1 MADTTFRFRVDDS
14 NVEQVMSDIA
24 NQIERT
30 DQEYIQLEKD
40 ATEALQAIADNT
52 AKTSKK
58 LDEYAGQVEK
68 TAKKTKEAKEETGNL
83 SRGLRT
89 LFGNISFGGVSVN
102 DLSDS
107 LGNLK
112 SGLNDVKTSGKG
124 AGDGAQSAAKGFG
137 VLRLGA
143 FALVAVVGAALVAA
157 FAKFQ
162 KNVDAT
168 RVVLAQAKAVFDVS
182 IIAVAKWG
190 DQIFKAITGQKSLR
204 DAIRDAKNETADFNI
219 ELRRQIELEGKI
231 AKQSIQLERTAKEQ
245 AAFFALQKREIEA
258 LNLIADDTSKPFAQ
272 REAAAKKR
280 FALSEQQGKAIE
292 TRLTKEIA
300 LAARIGDSQEQ
311 QAKTAKAIIEL
322 SREGILT
329 TENLANRISKTR
341 GANAVVTTD
350 DVAAANKIFGII
362 NELGDAQETLLGLQS
377 ESKNQLQGIN
387 NEQKQAAEQQQKT
400 INDAKKRL
408 SDLLR
413 VAVDADA
420 QLESSGRVLAQNFA
434 NATDEINKMEEE
446 YTALSKLI
454 GSGETEE
461 EIRAQFNGLREI
473 AKIDFE
479 KADFGKS
486 LEAVTNGFDKLLK
499 KVTDPTTGNIADLV
513 SSQTAKPL
521 TERLRADGLEA
532 GKALGKAIQE
542 GQAQQAATDKEA
554 ANQQARDLIK
564 GLAPEALNA
573 FFEAEQ
579 ARFELQIAQQ
589 DALIA
594 KIQERLGVEKS
605 ALEEQQKLA
614 NEGLANDVNGAK
626 KRVAE
631 QERLLREG
639 EQKKIEIERRA
650 AKQRAIIAA
659 GQQAVELTTA
669 VAKLISAQA
678 SGGLVG
684 LVLALGGIAIISRLM
699 TAGRQ
704 QAASEAGRTQNFAT
718 GTERV
723 RGEGTWTSDSVPV
736 NLSKDERVIK
746 SSDNARLGFERM
758 SNKQL
763 VHYALLGQR
772 VHSDPL
778 FAFAMGLR
786 GQQSKLEE
794 SKLSLQ
800 VDTMKEAYKE
810 AALMAA
816 DKQIDYWRTRPIQ
829 YRNEAGEMVTEWKEG
844 NRVVRQIEV
853 IQQPE
858 I

>member
-1 MADTTFRFRVDDS
+1 MADTTFRFRVDDT
-14 NVEQVMSDIA
+14 NVEQTMEAIA

-30 DQEYIQLEKD
+30 DQDYKQLEKD

-52 AKTSKK
+52 AKTSKQ
-58 LDEYAGQVEK
+58 LDNYADQVEK
-68 TAKKTKEAKEETGNL
+68 TAKKTKEAEQETGRFG
-83 SRGLRT
+83 RGLKT
-89 LFGNISFGGVSVN
+89 LFGNLSVGGVSLN
-102 DLSDS
+102 DLSDG
-107 LGNLK
+107 LQNLK
-112 SGLNDVKTSGKG
+112 GGLKDVGSSSQG
-124 AGDGAQSAAKGFG
+124 AGSSVAGLGKSFGGLKAGA
-137 VLRLGA
+137 LG
-143 FALVAVVGAALVAA
+143 LVVVVGAALVAA
-157 FAKFQ
+157 FSKLQ

-168 RVVLAQAKAVFDVS
+168 RVVMAQGKAIFDVS
-182 IIAVAKWG
+182 ITAVAKWG

-204 DAIRDAKNETADFNI
+204 DAIRDAKNETANFNVQ
-219 ELRRQIELEGKI
+219 LQRQIELEGKI

-245 AAFFALQKREIEA
+245 AATFALQKREIEA

-311 QAKTAKAIIEL
+311 QAKTAKTIIEL
-322 SREGILT
+322 SREGVLT

-350 DVAAANKIFGII
+350 DVSAANKIFGII

-377 ESKNQLQGIN
+377 ESKNQLQGIS
-387 NEQKQAAEQQQKT
+387 NESKQAAEAEQQRV
-400 INDAKKRL
+400 NDLIKSYQGLLDVTADARVQL
-408 SDLLR
+408 SDNP
-413 VAVDADA
+413 DALA
-420 QLESSGRVLAQNFA
+420 QLDLSK
-434 NATDEINKMEEE
+434 ATASIEKMKIE
-446 YTALSKLI
+446 YTALAKELKT
-454 GSGETEE
+454 GETKEA
-461 EIRAQFNGLREI
+461 IDALFQPLQDI
-473 AKIDFE
+473 ANIDFL

-486 LEAVTNGFDKLLK
+486 LEAVTGGLDRLLK
-499 KVTDPTTGNIADLV
+499 TATNPLTGDVANLV

-521 TERLRADGLEA
+521 AERLRADGLEA
-532 GKALGKAIQE
+532 GKALSKAITK
-542 GQAQQAATDKEA
+542 GQAQQAAIDKEA

-579 ARFELQIAQQ
+579 ARFELRIAQQ

-594 KIQERLGVEKS
+594 KTQERLNVEKQV
-605 ALEEQQKLA
+605 LEEQQKLFD
-614 NEGLANDVNGAK
+614 EGLANDLNGAK

-631 QERLLREG
+631 QERLLRDSEN
-639 EQKKIEIERRA
+639 KKLEIERKA
-650 AKQRAIIAA
+650 ANQRKIIAA
-659 GQQAVELTTA
+659 GQQAVELTLA
-669 VAKLISAQA
+669 VAKLISAEA
-678 SGGLVG
+678 SKGLIG
-684 LVLALGGIAIISRLM
+684 LVLAVGGLAIISRLVA
-699 TAGRQ
+699 AGRS

-736 NLSKDERVIK
+736 NLSKDERVLK

-800 VDTMKEAYKE
+800 VDTMKDAYKE

-816 DKQIDYWRTRPIQ
+816 DKQISYWQTRPIQ
-829 YRNEAGEMVTEWKEG
+829 YRNEAGEMVTEYREG

-853 IQQPE
+853 VE
-858 I
+858 

>member
-1 MADTTFRFRVDDS
+1 METTWRFKVDDS
-14 NVEQVMSDIA
+14 DVEQSMLRHAELV
-24 NQIERT
+24 EKT
-30 DQEYIQLEKD
+30 DQDYRQLEKD

-162 KNVDAT
+162 KNLDAT
-168 RVVLAQAKAVFDVS
+168 RIGLAQGKIALDVS
-182 IIAVAKWG
+182 ITALGKWG
-190 DQIFKAITGQKSLR
+190 NQLIAAATGQKSLR
-204 DAIRDAKNETADFNI
+204 DAIRDARDETADFNGEI
-219 ELRRQIELEGKI
+219 RRQIELEGRLE
-231 AKQSIQLERTAKEQ
+231 KQRIGLERQTKEQ
-245 AAFFALQKREIEA
+245 AAFASLQKQEIER
-258 LNLIADDTSKPFAQ
+258 LNLIADNTTKSFAV

-280 FALSEQQGKAIE
+280 GALSEQLGRADEK
-292 TRLTKEIA
+292 RLLTEIA
-300 LAARIGDSQEQ
+300 LTARVQGGQEQ
-311 QAKTAKAIIEL
+311 QLKTARQIADLAK
-322 SREGILT
+322 EGTLT
-329 TENLANRISKTR
+329 TENLANRIAKT
-341 GANAVVTTD
+341 GISQADAFKK
-350 DVAAANKIFGII
+350 AAEIFGII
-362 NELGDAQETLLGLQS
+362 GQLGDAQETLLGIQS
-377 ESKNQLQGIN
+377 EAFNQAQSIRA
-387 NEQKQAAEQQQKT
+387 EQAQAAAARKSEIDEATKAIQELLNTTAAARVQLGDE
-400 INDAKKRL
+400 NDGIQFAYAEATAEVVRL
-408 SDLLR
+408 KNEYTKLSQLLR
-413 VAVDADA
+413 
-420 QLESSGRVLAQNFA
+420 
-434 NATDEINKMEEE
+434 T
-446 YTALSKLI
+446 
-454 GSGETEE
+454 GET
-461 EIRAQFNGLREI
+461 AQDIEKLFAPLQQI
-473 AKIDFE
+473 ADIDFE
-479 KADFGKS
+479 RASFGKS
-486 LEAVTNGFDKLLK
+486 LEGVTNGLERLLK
-499 KVTDPTTGNIADLV
+499 AATDPLTGDIADIV
-513 SSQTAKPL
+513 TSQTATPL
-521 TERLRADGLEA
+521 ADRLRADGLAA
-532 GKALGKAIQE
+532 GKSLAGAVKQGATQE
-542 GQAQQAATDKEA
+542 AAAQQEKGNEL
-554 ANQQARDLIK
+554 ARQLI
-564 GLAPEALNA
+564 GQLAPEAINA

-579 ARFELQIAQQ
+579 ARFELRIAQQ
-589 DALIA
+589 DVLIG
-594 KIQERLGVEKS
+594 KIQERLNVEKQ

-614 NEGLANDVNGAK
+614 DEGLANDLNGAK

-631 QERLLREG
+631 QERLLRDSEN
-639 EQKKIEIERRA
+639 KKLEIERKA
-650 AKQRAIIAA
+650 ANQRKIIAA
-659 GQQAVELTTA
+659 GQQAVELTLA
-669 VAKLISAQA
+669 VAKLISAEA
-678 SGGLVG
+678 SKGLVG
-684 LVLALGGIAIISRLM
+684 LVLAVGGLAIISRLVA
-699 TAGRQ
+699 AGRS

-723 RGEGTWTSDSVPV
+723 RGEGSWTSDSVPV
-736 NLSKDERVIK
+736 NLSKDERVLK

-816 DKQIDYWRTRPIQ
+816 DKQISYWQTRPIQ

-853 IQQPE
+853 VGE
-858 I
+858 VE

>member
-1 MADTTFRFRVDDS
+1 MADTTFRFRVDDT
-14 NVEQVMSDIA
+14 NVEQVMAGIA
-24 NQIERT
+24 DQIERT

-68 TAKKTKEAKEETGNL
+68 TAKKTKEAEKETGNL

-162 KNVDAT
+162 KNLDAT
-168 RVVLAQAKAVFDVS
+168 RIGLAQGKIALDVS
-182 IIAVAKWG
+182 ITALGKWG
-190 DQIFKAITGQKSLR
+190 NQLIAAATGQKSLR
-204 DAIRDAKNETADFNI
+204 DAIRDARNETADFNG
-219 ELRRQIELEGKI
+219 ELRRQIELEGRLE
-231 AKQSIQLERTAKEQ
+231 KQRIGLERQTKEQ
-245 AAFFALQKREIEA
+245 AAFASLQKQEIER
-258 LNLIADDTSKPFAQ
+258 LNLIADNTTKSFAV

-280 FALSEQQGKAIE
+280 GALSEQLGRADEK
-292 TRLTKEIA
+292 RLLTEIA
-300 LAARIGDSQEQ
+300 LTARVQGGQEQ
-311 QAKTAKAIIEL
+311 QLKTARQIADLAK
-322 SREGILT
+322 EGTLT
-329 TENLANRISKTR
+329 TENLANRIAKT
-341 GANAVVTTD
+341 GISQADAFKK
-350 DVAAANKIFGII
+350 AAEIFGII
-362 NELGDAQETLLGLQS
+362 GQLGDAQETLLGIQS
-377 ESKNQLQGIN
+377 EAFNQAQSIR
-387 NEQKQAAEQQQKT
+387 AEQAQTAAARKAEIDEATKAIQELLNT
-400 INDAKKRL
+400 TAAARVQLGDENDGIQFAYAEATAEVVRL
-408 SDLLR
+408 K
-413 VAVDADA
+413 
-420 QLESSGRVLAQNFA
+420 N
-434 NATDEINKMEEE
+434 E
-446 YTALSKLI
+446 YTKLSQLLKT
-454 GSGETEE
+454 GET
-461 EIRAQFNGLREI
+461 AQDIERLFAPLQQI
-473 AKIDFE
+473 ADIDFE
-479 KADFGKS
+479 RASFGQS
-486 LEAVTNGFDKLLK
+486 LETVTTGLERLIKIA
-499 KVTDPTTGNIADLV
+499 TDPVTGNIADLV
-513 SSQTAKPL
+513 TSQTARPL
-521 TERLRADGLEA
+521 AERLRADGLEA
-532 GKALGKAIQE
+532 GKALSAAIVQ
-542 GQAQQAATDKEA
+542 GQTLEA
-554 ANQQARDLIK
+554 ARQQEKGNEAAKQLI
-564 GLAPEALNA
+564 GQLAPEAINA

-589 DALIA
+589 DVLIG
-594 KIQERLGVEKS
+594 KIQERLNVEKQ

-614 NEGLANDVNGAK
+614 DEGLANDVGTAK

-631 QERLLREG
+631 QERLLRDSEN
-639 EQKKIEIERRA
+639 KKLEIERKA
-650 AKQRAIIAA
+650 ANQRKIIAA
-659 GQQAVELTTA
+659 GQQAVELTLA
-669 VAKLISAQA
+669 VAKLISAEA
-678 SGGLVG
+678 SKGLVG
-684 LVLALGGIAIISRLM
+684 LVLAVGGLAIISRLVA
-699 TAGRQ
+699 AGRS

-723 RGEGTWTSDSVPV
+723 RGEGSWTSDSVPV
-736 NLSKDERVIK
+736 NLSKDERVLK

-829 YRNEAGEMVTEWKEG
+829 YRNEAGEMVTEYREG

-853 IQQPE
+853 IGE
-858 I
+858 VE

>member
-14 NVEQVMSDIA
+14 NVEQVMAGIA
-24 NQIERT
+24 DRIERT

-89 LFGNISFGGVSVN
+89 LFGNISFGGISVN

-112 SGLNDVKTSGKG
+112 SGLNDAKTSGKG

-162 KNVDAT
+162 KNLDAT
-168 RVVLAQAKAVFDVS
+168 RIGLAQGKIALDVS
-182 IIAVAKWG
+182 IAALGKWG
-190 DQIFKAITGQKSLR
+190 NQLIAAATGQKSLR
-204 DAIRDAKNETADFNI
+204 DAIRDARNETADFNG
-219 ELRRQIELEGKI
+219 ELRRQIELEGRLE
-231 AKQSIQLERTAKEQ
+231 KQRIGLERQTKEQ
-245 AAFFALQKREIEA
+245 AAFASLQKQEIER
-258 LNLIADDTSKPFAQ
+258 LNLIADNTTKSFAV

-280 FALSEQQGKAIE
+280 GALSEQLGRADEK
-292 TRLTKEIA
+292 RLLTEIA
-300 LAARIGDSQEQ
+300 LTARVQGGQEQ
-311 QAKTAKAIIEL
+311 QLKTARQIADLAK
-322 SREGILT
+322 EGILT
-329 TENLANRISKTR
+329 TENLANRIAKT
-341 GANAVVTTD
+341 GISQADAFKK
-350 DVAAANKIFGII
+350 AAEIFGII
-362 NELGDAQETLLGLQS
+362 GQLGDAQETLLGIQS
-377 ESKNQLQGIN
+377 EAFNQAQSIRA
-387 NEQKQAAEQQQKT
+387 EQAQAAAARKAEIDEATKAIQELLNTTAAARVQLGDENDQIQFAYSEATAEVQRLKDEYLKLSQILKT
-400 INDAKKRL
+400 
-408 SDLLR
+408 
-413 VAVDADA
+413 
-420 QLESSGRVLAQNFA
+420 
-434 NATDEINKMEEE
+434 
-446 YTALSKLI
+446 
-454 GSGETEE
+454 GETAEDIE
-461 EIRAQFNGLREI
+461 RLFKPLQDI
-473 AKIDFE
+473 ADIDFE
-479 KADFGKS
+479 KASFGKS
-486 LEAVTNGFDKLLK
+486 LEAVTSGLERLI
-499 KVTDPTTGNIADLV
+499 KVATDSVTGNIADLV

-521 TERLRADGLEA
+521 ADRLRADGLEA
-532 GKALGKAIQE
+532 GKALAVAITQ
-542 GQAQQAATDKEA
+542 GQSLEA
-554 ANQQARDLIK
+554 ARQREKGNEAAKQLI
-564 GLAPEALNA
+564 GQLAPEAINA

-579 ARFELQIAQQ
+579 ARFELRIAQQ

-594 KIQERLGVEKS
+594 KTQERLNVEKQV
-605 ALEEQQKLA
+605 LEEQQKLA
-614 NEGLANDVNGAK
+614 DEGLANDVAGAK

-631 QERLLREG
+631 QERLLRDSEN
-639 EQKKIEIERRA
+639 KKLEIERKA
-650 AKQRAIIAA
+650 ANQRKIIAA
-659 GQQAVELTTA
+659 GQQAVELTLA
-669 VAKLISAQA
+669 VAKLISAEA
-678 SGGLVG
+678 SKGLVG
-684 LVLALGGIAIISRLM
+684 LVLAVGGLAIISRLVA
-699 TAGRQ
+699 AGRS

-723 RGEGTWTSDSVPV
+723 RGEGSWTSDSVPV
-736 NLSKDERVIK
+736 NLSKDERVLK

-816 DKQIDYWRTRPIQ
+816 DKQISYWQTRPIQ
-829 YRNEAGEMVTEWKEG
+829 YRNETGEMVTEWKEG

-853 IQQPE
+853 VGE
-858 I
+858 VE

>member
-1 MADTTFRFRVDDS
+1 METTWRFKVDDS
-14 NVEQVMSDIA
+14 DVEQSMLRHAELV
-24 NQIERT
+24 EKT
-30 DQEYIQLEKD
+30 DQDYRQLEKD

-89 LFGNISFGGVSVN
+89 LFGNISFGGISVN

-162 KNVDAT
+162 KNLDAT
-168 RVVLAQAKAVFDVS
+168 RIGLAQGKIALDVS
-182 IIAVAKWG
+182 ITALGKWG
-190 DQIFKAITGQKSLR
+190 NQLIAAATGQKSLR
-204 DAIRDAKNETADFNI
+204 DAIRDARDETADFNGEI
-219 ELRRQIELEGKI
+219 RRQIELEGRLE
-231 AKQSIQLERTAKEQ
+231 KQRIGLERQTKEQ
-245 AAFFALQKREIEA
+245 AAFASLQKQEIER
-258 LNLIADDTSKPFAQ
+258 LNLIADNTTKSFAV

-280 FALSEQQGKAIE
+280 GALSEQLGRADEK
-292 TRLTKEIA
+292 RLLTEIA
-300 LAARIGDSQEQ
+300 LTARVQGGQEQ
-311 QAKTAKAIIEL
+311 QLKTARQIADLAK
-322 SREGILT
+322 EGTLT
-329 TENLANRISKTR
+329 TENLANRIAKT
-341 GANAVVTTD
+341 GISQADAFKK
-350 DVAAANKIFGII
+350 AAEIFGII
-362 NELGDAQETLLGLQS
+362 GQLGDAQETLLGIQS
-377 ESKNQLQGIN
+377 EAFNQAQSIRA
-387 NEQKQAAEQQQKT
+387 EQAQAAAARKSEIDEATKAIQELLNTTAAARVQLGDE
-400 INDAKKRL
+400 NDGIQFAYAEATAEVVRL
-408 SDLLR
+408 KNEYTKLSQLLR
-413 VAVDADA
+413 
-420 QLESSGRVLAQNFA
+420 
-434 NATDEINKMEEE
+434 T
-446 YTALSKLI
+446 
-454 GSGETEE
+454 GET
-461 EIRAQFNGLREI
+461 AQDIEKLFAPLQQI
-473 AKIDFE
+473 ADIDFE
-479 KADFGKS
+479 RASFGKS
-486 LEAVTNGFDKLLK
+486 LEGVTNGLERLLK
-499 KVTDPTTGNIADLV
+499 AATDPLTGDIADIV
-513 SSQTAKPL
+513 TSQTATPL
-521 TERLRADGLEA
+521 ADRLRADGLAA
-532 GKALGKAIQE
+532 GKSLAGAVKQGATQE
-542 GQAQQAATDKEA
+542 AAAQQEKGNEL
-554 ANQQARDLIK
+554 ARQLI
-564 GLAPEALNA
+564 GQLAPEAINA

-579 ARFELQIAQQ
+579 ARFELRIAQQ
-589 DALIA
+589 DVLIG
-594 KIQERLGVEKS
+594 KIQERLNVEKQ
-605 ALEEQQKLA
+605 ALEKQQKLA
-614 NEGLANDVNGAK
+614 DEGLANDLNGAK

-631 QERLLREG
+631 QERLLRDSEN
-639 EQKKIEIERRA
+639 KKLEIERKA
-650 AKQRAIIAA
+650 ANQRKIIAA
-659 GQQAVELTTA
+659 GQQAVELTLA
-669 VAKLISAQA
+669 VAKLISAEA
-678 SGGLVG
+678 SKGLVG
-684 LVLALGGIAIISRLM
+684 LVLAVGGLAIISRLVA
-699 TAGRQ
+699 AGRS

-723 RGEGTWTSDSVPV
+723 RGEGSWTSDSVPV
-736 NLSKDERVIK
+736 NLSKDERVLK

-816 DKQIDYWRTRPIQ
+816 DKQISYWQTRPIQ

-853 IQQPE
+853 VGE
-858 I
+858 VE

>member
-1 MADTTFRFRVDDS
+1 MADTTFRFRVDDT
-14 NVEQVMSDIA
+14 NVEAVMEGIA

-30 DQEYIQLEKD
+30 DADYRELEKD

-162 KNVDAT
+162 KNLDAT
-168 RVVLAQAKAVFDVS
+168 RVGLAQGKIALDVS
-182 IIAVAKWG
+182 ITALGKWG
-190 DQIFKAITGQKSLR
+190 NQLIAAATGQKSLR
-204 DAIRDAKNETADFNI
+204 DAIRDARDETADFNG
-219 ELRRQIELEGKI
+219 ELRRQIELEGRLE
-231 AKQSIQLERTAKEQ
+231 KQRIGLENQTKEQ
-245 AAFFALQKREIEA
+245 AAFASLQKQEIER
-258 LNLIADDTSKPFAQ
+258 LNLIADNTQKSFAQ

-280 FALSEQQGKAIE
+280 GALSEQLGRADEK
-292 TRLTKEIA
+292 RLLTEIA
-300 LAARIGDSQEQ
+300 LTARVQGGQEQ
-311 QAKTAKAIIEL
+311 QLKTAKQIAEL
-322 SREGILT
+322 AKEGTLT
-329 TENLANRISKTR
+329 TENLANRIAKT
-341 GANAVVTTD
+341 GISQADAFKK
-350 DVAAANKIFGII
+350 AAQIFGII
-362 NELGDAQETLLGLQS
+362 GQLGDAQETLLGIQS
-377 ESKNQLQGIN
+377 EAFNQAQSIRA
-387 NEQKQAAEQQQKT
+387 EQAQAAAARKAEIDEATKAIQELLNTTAAARVQLGDG
-400 INDAKKRL
+400 NDGIQFAYAEATAEVVRL
-408 SDLLR
+408 KNEYTKLSQLLR
-413 VAVDADA
+413 
-420 QLESSGRVLAQNFA
+420 
-434 NATDEINKMEEE
+434 T
-446 YTALSKLI
+446 
-454 GSGETEE
+454 GET
-461 EIRAQFNGLREI
+461 AQDIERLFAPLQQI
-473 AKIDFE
+473 SDIDFE
-479 KADFGKS
+479 RASFGKS
-486 LEAVTNGFDKLLK
+486 LEGVTNGLERLLK
-499 KVTDPTTGNIADLV
+499 AATDPLTGDIADIV
-513 SSQTAKPL
+513 TSQTATPL
-521 TERLRADGLEA
+521 AERLRADGLAA
-532 GKALGKAIQE
+532 GKALGAAVKQGAAQE
-542 GQAQQAATDKEA
+542 AAAQQEKGNEL
-554 ANQQARDLIK
+554 ARQLI
-564 GLAPEALNA
+564 GQLAPEAINA

-579 ARFELQIAQQ
+579 ARFELRIAQQ

-594 KIQERLGVEKS
+594 KTQERLNVEKQV
-605 ALEEQQKLA
+605 LEEQQKLA
-614 NEGLANDVNGAK
+614 DEGLANDLNGAK
-626 KRVAE
+626 KRVAD
-631 QERLLREG
+631 QERLLRDSEN
-639 EQKKIEIERRA
+639 KKLEIERKA
-650 AKQRAIIAA
+650 ANQRKIIAA
-659 GQQAVELTTA
+659 GQQAVELTLA
-669 VAKLISAQA
+669 VAKLISAEA
-678 SGGLVG
+678 SKGLVG
-684 LVLALGGIAIISRLM
+684 LVLAVGGLAIISRLVA
-699 TAGRQ
+699 AGRS

-723 RGEGTWTSDSVPV
+723 RGEGSWTSDSVPV
-736 NLSKDERVIK
+736 NLSKDERVLK

-816 DKQIDYWRTRPIQ
+816 DKQISYWQTRPIQ

-853 IQQPE
+853 VGE
-858 I
+858 VE

>member
-1 MADTTFRFRVDDS
+1 MADTVFRFRVDDT
-14 NVEQVMSDIA
+14 NVEQVMESIA

-30 DQEYIQLEKD
+30 DADYKQLEKD

-52 AKTSKK
+52 AATSKK
-58 LDEYAGQVEK
+58 LDQYAEQVEK
-68 TAKKTKEAKEETGNL
+68 TAKKTKEAEQETGRFG
-83 SRGLRT
+83 RGLKT
-89 LFGNISFGGVSVN
+89 LFGNLSVGGVSLN
-102 DLSDS
+102 DLSDG
-107 LGNLK
+107 LQNLK
-112 SGLNDVKTSGKG
+112 GGLKDVSSSSKG
-124 AGDGAQSAAKGFG
+124 AADGAASVGKSFG
-137 VLRLGA
+137 GLKTGA
-143 FALVAVVGAALVAA
+143 LALVVVVGAALVAA
-157 FAKFQ
+157 FSKFSKNTDFVRAKVAGIKAGFGEAITTLGVWGNKLIEVIRGQKGLRDALQEAKKETAGWTDEVRKAADQAERLEQRQIKLERQTQIFNAAYKFQ
-162 KNVDAT
+162 RGELEKLSIQAEKFNDLQANTKRQKISQGLDKENIRLAEERLGILLNQNAATKEGAKNIRDVVKAASSGEFFGKDAEFQKLIENVRGIT
-168 RVVLAQAKAVFDVS
+168 EGTGAALATNVLAAVEEYGDLTETITEQQSEIQSQRQS
-182 IIAVAKWG
+182 IIAANK
-190 DQIFKAITGQKSLR
+190 QAEKER
-204 DAIRDAKNETADFNI
+204 DE
-219 ELRRQIELEGKI
+219 
-231 AKQSIQLERTAKEQ
+231 
-245 AAFFALQKREIEA
+245 
-258 LNLIADDTSKPFAQ
+258 
-272 REAAAKKR
+272 
-280 FALSEQQGKAIE
+280 
-292 TRLTKEIA
+292 
-300 LAARIGDSQEQ
+300 
-311 QAKTAKAIIEL
+311 
-322 SREGILT
+322 
-329 TENLANRISKTR
+329 RIS
-341 GANAVVTTD
+341 
-350 DVAAANKIFGII
+350 
-362 NELGDAQETLLGLQS
+362 S
-377 ESKNQLQGIN
+377 
-387 NEQKQAAEQQQKT
+387 
-400 INDAKKRL
+400 AKKRL
-408 SDLLR
+408 SELLR
-413 VAVDADA
+413 IAVDADA
-420 QLESSGRVLAQNFA
+420 QIEGAGRIAAQNFA

-446 YTALSKLI
+446 YIALSKLI
-454 GSGETEE
+454 GSKETEE
-461 EIRAQFNGLREI
+461 QIRANFDGLREI
-473 AKIDFE
+473 AKIDFI

-499 KVTDPTTGNIADLV
+499 KVTDPITGNIADLV
-513 SSQTAKPL
+513 TSQTAKPL

-532 GKALGKAIQE
+532 GKALGKAITE
-542 GQAQQAATDKEA
+542 GQAQQAAIDKEA

-579 ARFELQIAQQ
+579 ARFELRIAQQ
-589 DALIA
+589 DVLIG
-594 KIQERLGVEKS
+594 KIQERLNVEKQ

-614 NEGLANDVNGAK
+614 DEGLANDVNGAK

-631 QERLLREG
+631 QERLLRDSENR
-639 EQKKIEIERRA
+639 KIDIERKA
-650 AKQRAIIAA
+650 ARQRAIIAA

-699 TAGRQ
+699 SAGRA

-736 NLSKDERVIK
+736 NLSKDERVLK

-800 VDTMKEAYKE
+800 VDTMKEAYRE

-816 DKQIDYWRTRPIQ
+816 DKQISYWQTRPIQ
-829 YRNEAGEMVTEWKEG
+829 YRNEAGEMVTEYREG

-853 IQQPE
+853 IE
-858 I
+858 

>member
-1 MADTTFRFRVDDS
+1 MADTTFRFRVDDT
-14 NVEQVMSDIA
+14 NVEAVMEGIA

-30 DQEYIQLEKD
+30 DADYRELEKD

-58 LDEYAGQVEK
+58 LDEYAGQIEK
-68 TAKKTKEAKEETGNL
+68 TAKKTKEAEQETGRFG
-83 SRGLRT
+83 RGLKT
-89 LFGNISFGGVSVN
+89 LFGNLSVGGVSLN
-102 DLSDS
+102 DLSDG
-107 LGNLK
+107 LQNLK
-112 SGLNDVKTSGKG
+112 GGLKDVGSSSQGTSSSVAGLGKSFGGLKAG
-124 AGDGAQSAAKGFG
+124 A
-137 VLRLGA
+137 LG
-143 FALVAVVGAALVAA
+143 LVVVVGAALVAA
-157 FAKFQ
+157 FSKLQ

-168 RVVLAQAKAVFDVS
+168 RVVMAQGKAIFDVS
-182 IIAVAKWG
+182 ITAVAKWG

-204 DAIRDAKNETADFNI
+204 DAIRDAKNETADFNV

-292 TRLTKEIA
+292 ARLTKEIA

-350 DVAAANKIFGII
+350 DVKAADKIFGII
-362 NELGDAQETLLGLQS
+362 NQLGDAQETLLGLQS
-377 ESKNQLQGIN
+377 ESKNQLQGIS
-387 NEQKQAAEQQQKT
+387 NERKQAAEAEESRVKDLIKSYQGLLDVTAEARVQ
-400 INDAKKRL
+400 L
-408 SDLLR
+408 SDDE
-413 VAVDADA
+413 DA
-420 QLESSGRVLAQNFA
+420 LAKFNLA
-434 NATDEINKMEEE
+434 NATAAIEKMKIE
-446 YTALSKLI
+446 YRALAKELKT
-454 GSGETEE
+454 GETKES
-461 EIRAQFNGLREI
+461 IDALFQPLQDI
-473 AKIDFE
+473 ADIDFL

-486 LEAVTNGFDKLLK
+486 LEAVTGGLDRLLK
-499 KVTDPTTGNIADLV
+499 LATNPLTGEISDLV

-521 TERLRADGLEA
+521 AERLRADGLEA
-532 GKALGKAIQE
+532 GKALGAAIVEAQE
-542 GQAQQAATDKEA
+542 LERKKKQEE
-554 ANQQARDLIK
+554 ANQSARQLI
-564 GLAPEALNA
+564 GQLAPDAVNA

-579 ARFELQIAQQ
+579 ARFELRIAQQ
-589 DALIA
+589 DVLIG
-594 KIQERLGVEKS
+594 KINERLEVEKK

-614 NEGLANDVNGAK
+614 DEGFANDVNGAK

-631 QERLLREG
+631 QERLLRDSEN
-639 EQKKIEIERRA
+639 KKLEIERKA
-650 AKQRAIIAA
+650 ANQRKIIAA
-659 GQQAVELTTA
+659 GQQAVDLTLA
-669 VAKLISAQA
+669 VAKLIKAEA
-678 SGGLVG
+678 SKGLVG
-684 LVLALGGIAIISRLM
+684 LALAVGGLAIISRLVA
-699 TAGRQ
+699 AGRS

-723 RGEGTWTSDSVPV
+723 RGEGSWTSDSVPV
-736 NLSKDERVIK
+736 NLSKDERVLK

-829 YRNEAGEMVTEWKEG
+829 YRNEAGEMVTEYREG

-853 IQQPE
+853 IGE
-858 I
+858 VE

>member
-1 MADTTFRFRVDDS
+1 MADTTFRFRVDDT
-14 NVEQVMSDIA
+14 NVEAVMEGIA

-30 DQEYIQLEKD
+30 DADYRELEKD

-162 KNVDAT
+162 KNLDAT
-168 RVVLAQAKAVFDVS
+168 RIGLAQGKIAFDVS
-182 IIAVAKWG
+182 ITALGKWG
-190 DQIFKAITGQKSLR
+190 NQLIPAATGQKSLR
-204 DAIRDAKNETADFNI
+204 DAIRDARNETADFNG
-219 ELRRQIELEGKI
+219 ELRRQIELEGRLE
-231 AKQSIQLERTAKEQ
+231 KQRIGLERQTKEQ
-245 AAFFALQKREIEA
+245 AAFASLQKQEIER
-258 LNLIADDTSKPFAQ
+258 LNLIADNTTKSFAV

-280 FALSEQQGKAIE
+280 GALSEQIGKQDE
-292 TRLTKEIA
+292 KRLLTEIA
-300 LAARIGDSQEQ
+300 LTARVQGGQEQ
-311 QAKTAKAIIEL
+311 QLKTAKQIAEL
-322 SREGILT
+322 AKEGTLT
-329 TENLANRISKTR
+329 TENLANRIAKT
-341 GANAVVTTD
+341 GISQADAFKK
-350 DVAAANKIFGII
+350 AAEIFGII
-362 NELGDAQETLLGLQS
+362 GQLGDAQETLLGIQS
-377 ESKNQLQGIN
+377 EAFNQAQSIRA
-387 NEQKQAAEQQQKT
+387 EQAQAAAARKAEIDEATKAIQELLNTTAAARVQLGDE
-400 INDAKKRL
+400 NDQIQFAYSEATAEVVRL
-408 SDLLR
+408 KD
-413 VAVDADA
+413 
-420 QLESSGRVLAQNFA
+420 
-434 NATDEINKMEEE
+434 E
-446 YTALSKLI
+446 YTKLSQLLKT
-454 GSGETEE
+454 GETAEDIE
-461 EIRAQFNGLREI
+461 KLFAPLQQI
-473 AKIDFE
+473 ADIDFE
-479 KADFGKS
+479 RASFGKS
-486 LEAVTNGFDKLLK
+486 LESVTNGLERLLK
-499 KVTDPTTGNIADLV
+499 AATDPLTGDVADIV
-513 SSQTAKPL
+513 TSQTATPL
-521 TERLRADGLEA
+521 AERLRADGLAA
-532 GKALGKAIQE
+532 GKALGAAVKQGATQE
-542 GQAQQAATDKEA
+542 AAAQQEKGNEL
-554 ANQQARDLIK
+554 ARQLI
-564 GLAPEALNA
+564 GQLAPEAINA

-579 ARFELQIAQQ
+579 ARFELRIAQQ
-589 DALIA
+589 DVLIS
-594 KIQERLGVEKS
+594 KIQERLDVEKQ

-614 NEGLANDVNGAK
+614 DEGLANDLNGAK

-631 QERLLREG
+631 QERLLRDSEN
-639 EQKKIEIERRA
+639 KKLEIERKA
-650 AKQRAIIAA
+650 ANQRKIIAA
-659 GQQAVELTTA
+659 GQQAVELTLA
-669 VAKLISAQA
+669 VAKLISAEA
-678 SGGLVG
+678 SKGLVG
-684 LVLALGGIAIISRLM
+684 LVLAVGGLAIISRLVA
-699 TAGRQ
+699 AGRS

-723 RGEGTWTSDSVPV
+723 RGEGSWTSDSVPV

-829 YRNEAGEMVTEWKEG
+829 YRNEAGEMVTEFREG

-853 IQQPE
+853 KE
-858 I
+858 VE